1 MTEDGRRRARAD
13 RRGTATRGH
22 ARPRSPG
29 ARPGAARTTRISV
42 TETGEQE
49 VHSDDLDP
57 IDLVDDTVAD
67 DTEEKPAPKRVRPSR
82 PTSRRRIDGAAL
94 AARWEGLDAKRAIVL
109 ALVVSVVALTLAM
122 PVRTYF
128 SQRGEFEQLR
138 ASNDRLQTEVTDY
151 QQKVNEQGD
160 PAYIEAKARERLQ
173 FVRPGEKALVMMYPG
188 DDARMAAQK
197 KAQERARNPWY
208 GNLWESVSTPP
219 TSK

>member
-1 MTEDGRRRARAD
+1 M
-13 RRGTATRGH
+13 
-22 ARPRSPG
+22 
-29 ARPGAARTTRISV
+29 SV

-49 VHSDDLDP
+49 LFDAELDP
-57 IDLVDDTVAD
+57 TEPDVA
-67 DTEEKPAPKRVRPSR
+67 EVE
-82 PTSRRRIDGAAL
+82 PTSSSAARIRRQRTRRRLDRASL

-128 SQRGEFEQLR
+128 SQRAEFDQLR
-138 ASNDRLQTEVTDY
+138 ASNDRLRTEVTDY

-173 FVRPGEKALVMMYPG
+173 FVRPGEKALVMMFPG
-188 DDARMAAQK
+188 DDARAAAQK
-197 KAQERARNPWY
+197 QAEQRARNPWY

-219 TSK
+219 GTK

>member
-1 MTEDGRRRARAD
+1 M
-13 RRGTATRGH
+13 
-22 ARPRSPG
+22 
-29 ARPGAARTTRISV
+29 

-49 VHSDDLDP
+49 VHADDLDP
-57 IDLVDDTVAD
+57 TDLVDTDVD
-67 DTEEKPAPKRVRPSR
+67 DTGVDEKPAPRRVRTPR
-82 PTSRRRIDGAAL
+82 ATTRRRIDGAAL

-219 TSK
+219 TTK

>member
-1 MTEDGRRRARAD
+1 M
-13 RRGTATRGH
+13 RG
-22 ARPRSPG
+22 
-29 ARPGAARTTRISV
+29 SV

-49 VHSDDLDP
+49 VHTDDLELD
-57 IDLVDDTVAD
+57 DVDVP
-67 DTEEKPAPKRVRPSR
+67 PATRVRR
-82 PTSRRRIDGAAL
+82 DRGRGRRLDAARI

-128 SQRGEFEQLR
+128 SQRAEFDQLSTSNDQLR
-138 ASNDRLQTEVTDY
+138 TQVSDY

-160 PAYIEAKARERLQ
+160 PAYVEAKARERLQ

-188 DDARMAAQK
+188 DDARAAAQK
-197 KAQERARNPWY
+197 QAADRARNPWY

-219 TSK
+219 DAK